1 MKKHLATAGIILIFF
16 AGLMVF
22 LYPIVSDYIN
32 SRRQTRVVFT
42 YLEEI
47 EEMDYTYIAEMLEA
61 AHSYNETLRTRHNR
75 FVFSD
80 EECVEY
86 RSLLDVAGRGVIGI
100 LEIDL
105 INVML
110 PIYHGTDES
119 VLQIGAG
126 HLEGSSLPVG
136 GEGTHAVI
144 TGHRGLPSSTLL
156 TRLDRLAVGDTFSLQ
171 VLNEMLIYQVNQILI
186 VAPYDTSAL
195 NIVPGMDYC
204 TLITCTPYG
213 INSHRMLVRGI
224 RVGSIEEAAYV
235 AILPEARRISTE
247 LSLIVSYAVALAFIS
262 VVCLLYLI
270 FKFLKKLSKK

>member
-1 MKKHLATAGIILIFF
+1 VKRHLATAGIILFFF
-16 AGLMVF
+16 AGLTVF

-47 EEMDYTYIAEMLEA
+47 EEMNYTYIAEMLEVA
-61 AHSYNETLRTRHNR
+61 RAYNETLRTRHNR

-80 EECVEY
+80 EERAEY
-86 RSLLDVAGRGVIGI
+86 RALLDVAGRGVIGI

-156 TRLDRLAVGDTFSLQ
+156 TRLDRLAVGDTFSLH
-171 VLNEMLIYQVNQILI
+171 VLNEVLIYQVNQILI
-186 VAPYDTSAL
+186 VTPDDTAAL

-224 RVGSIEEAAYV
+224 RVECIEEAAHV
-235 AILPEARRISTE
+235 VILPEARRISTE
-247 LSLIVSYAVALAFIS
+247 LSLIASYAVALVFIS

-270 FKFLKKLSKK
+270 LKFLKKLNKK